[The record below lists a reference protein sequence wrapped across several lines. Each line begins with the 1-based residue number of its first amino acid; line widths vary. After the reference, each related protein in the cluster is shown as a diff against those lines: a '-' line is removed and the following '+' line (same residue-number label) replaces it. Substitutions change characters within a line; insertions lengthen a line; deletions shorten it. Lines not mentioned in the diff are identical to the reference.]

1 MSASELQN
9 PEPKRLLE
17 AALLSSQEPLSVAQ
31 LRKLFEN
38 PEEGEQV
45 PQLLNELQQEWE
57 PRGVS
62 LVQVASG
69 WRFQTRPEW
78 QEKISRINPDKP
90 PRYSRSVLETL
101 AIIAYRQPV
110 TRGDIEDIRGVTVS
124 TQIIRTLEAR
134 GWVEVLGHR
143 EAPGRP
149 ELLGTTQQFLD
160 DLNLRTLAELPPLM
174 DLQEDFNQAALTLPF
189 VPEADD
195 GQLLLDEI
203 EGDHDS
209 NQPEAS

>member
-90 PRYSRSVLETL
+90 HV
-101 AIIAYRQPV
+101 
-110 TRGDIEDIRGVTVS
+110 IRV
-124 TQIIRTLEAR
+124 RC
-134 GWVEVLGHR
+134 
-143 EAPGRP
+143 
-149 ELLGTTQQFLD
+149 
-160 DLNLRTLAELPPLM
+160 
-174 DLQEDFNQAALTLPF
+174 
-189 VPEADD
+189 
-195 GQLLLDEI
+195 
-203 EGDHDS
+203 
-209 NQPEAS
+209 